1 MSKRGSNLARRILHM
16 IAINNLIVKKGTK
29 APVNPVIYE
38 YYTLKCQSK
47 KKNVAIGAVM
57 HKICNIIYAMLR
69 DNRPY
74 EVITPEEHRKR
85 FAERN
90 NMIRAAG

>member
-16 IAINNLIVKKGTK
+16 IAINNLMVKKGTK

-74 EVITPEEHRKR
+74 ELIAPEEHRKR
-85 FAERN
+85 YAVQN
-90 NMIRAAG
+90 NKIRSAV